1 MAVVTISDPA
11 KELGVVW
18 DEVRAELRA
27 FVARRVSDPQAVE
40 DLVQDVL
47 VRLLATASSR
57 VEIRN
62 PSAWLHRVARN
73 AVIDHY
79 RSRRPQETLEA
90 ALVDPSS
97 WLDAEDPGDR
107 SSAREL
113 ARCLRPL
120 VDRLP
125 PAYRDALVL
134 TDLDGMTQSAAAA
147 ALDLSVSGMKSRV
160 QRARLQLRA
169 LLVEC
174 CPVEVD
180 RRGAVIDYVR
190 PPEGCEA
197 TDCSARLDAGPDP
210 GAQDPRPVEEVRLE
224 ERDLLAVRPGAGRAG
239 HSAQGL
245 RMLGAQPP
253 GPPLTRP

>member
-1 MAVVTISDPA
+1 MAVVTISDPTE
-11 KELGVVW
+11 ELGVAW
-18 DEVRAELRA
+18 DDVRAELRA
-27 FVARRVSDPQAVE
+27 FIARRVSDPQAVE

-57 VEIRN
+57 VEIHN

-79 RSRRPQETLEA
+79 RSRRPQETLGGTA
-90 ALVDPSS
+90 ALPDPSS
-97 WLDAEDPGDR
+97 WPGTEDHGDR
-107 SSAREL
+107 SPAREL

-147 ALDLSVSGMKSRV
+147 ALNLSVSGMKSRV

-169 LLVEC
+169 LLVDC
-174 CPVEVD
+174 CPVEID

-190 PPEGCEA
+190 PPQGCEA
-197 TDCSARLDAGPDP
+197 AGCSARLDASPDP
-210 GAQDPRPVEEVRLE
+210 QAREVWSR
-224 ERDLLAVRPGAGRAG
+224 RAVPAVAGREESRMELWNPGSGG
-239 HSAQGL
+239 HSSEA
-245 RMLGAQPP
+245 RST
-253 GPPLTRP
+253 GPTARPS

>member
-1 MAVVTISDPA
+1 MATMTISDRA
-11 KELGVVW
+11 GELDVAW

-27 FVARRVSDPQAVE
+27 FVARRVRDPQAVE

-62 PSAWLHRVARN
+62 LSAWLHRVARN
-73 AVIDHY
+73 AVVDHY
-79 RSRRPQETLEA
+79 RGRRPQETLGEA
-90 ALVDPSS
+90 TALADPSS
-97 WLDAEDPGDR
+97 SPDPGDSEDR
-107 SSAREL
+107 AAAREL

-125 PAYRDALVL
+125 SAYRDALIL
-134 TDLDGMTQSAAAA
+134 TDLDGMTQTEAAAK
-147 ALDLSVSGMKSRV
+147 LDLSVSGMKSRV

-169 LLVEC
+169 LLVDC

-190 PPEGCEA
+190 PSKNCE
-197 TDCSARLDAGPDP
+197 CPDF
-210 GAQDPRPVEEVRLE
+210 
-224 ERDLLAVRPGAGRAG
+224 
-239 HSAQGL
+239 
-245 RMLGAQPP
+245 
-253 GPPLTRP
+253 